1 MTQLVA
7 QFLPPQYQAYFF
19 VVMLVIYVAGNAIFP
34 FLSKYKFNGWEH
46 MLWMAFQDLRVDK
59 TTQQVEFKIP
69 DDQMQEI
76 KCHMEAAIGLIAP
89 PLKPS
94 VKSLIAGIQAQ
105 SDEIVVKPDGSAFVR
120 PLSADEAVAVTK
132 AIPKPVQAPAPVGV
146 AAIITNNSGGTT
158 MKTLI
163 GILMLTCIGLMAGC
177 SATNQAAFQ
186 ADCDKVLAVIQQIN
200 ATTTT
205 VVMNDGPIAVAILC
219 TAAPGDC
226 PAAQGALALAQATQL
241 ELNNLTKT
249 AQAVNAAP
257 NTAKVSTAVGSIL
270 ANFDQ
275 INGLIKAYGGK
286 PVDIT
291 PIQAALVALPPPL
304 PTTAP

>member
-1 MTQLVA
+1 MDTNITQLVA
-7 QFLPPQYQAYFF
+7 QFLPANVQAWFF
-19 VVMLVIYVAGNAIFP
+19 AFAVVVYVAGNALLP
-34 FLSKYKFNGWEH
+34 FLSKYQFNGWEH
-46 MLWMAFQDLRVDK
+46 MLFMAFKDLRVDK

-132 AIPKPVQAPAPVGV
+132 AIPQPAQAPAPVGV
-146 AAIITNNSGGTT
+146 AAIVTNQGGFIT
-158 MKTLI
+158 MKTLF
-163 GILMLTCIGLMAGC
+163 GILMLACLALMAGC
-177 SATNQAAFQ
+177 SAANQAAFQ
-186 ADCDKVLAVIQQIN
+186 TDCDKVLAVTQQIN
-200 ATTTT
+200 TTATAI
-205 VVMNDGPIAVAILC
+205 VMNDGPIAVAILC
-219 TAAPGDC
+219 TASPGDC

-257 NTAKVSTAVGSIL
+257 NTAKVSTAVGSIM

-286 PVDIT
+286 PVDIA
-291 PIQAALVALPPPL
+291 PIQAALVALPPPT
-304 PTTAP
+304 P